1 MGTTHARAIRA
12 AGGRVHAAVGS
23 DPSRADHAAEAVGA
37 SIGYESVHDALSDS
51 TVAVVHICTPNSSH
65 AAIAIAA
72 MEAGKDVVCEKP
84 MATTG
89 ADAARIFDTARKTGR
104 RLTVPFVYRF
114 HPLVREIRER
124 VRLGDL
130 GLAAV
135 AHGSYL
141 QDWLARPETM
151 NWRVD
156 IEDGGVSRA
165 FADIGSHWCDLFEF
179 ISGQRIERVSAQFST
194 MIEDRTGGARVTT
207 EDVAIVQFI
216 TTEGMLGSV
225 VLAQIAAGRK
235 NRLVIELSGTKAS
248 YAFDQEQPDSVWL
261 GDLDASQL
269 IVRDST
275 KLGHDAARLSFL
287 PAGHPQGYQ
296 DCFNAFVADSYEYFA
311 GTTPVGLPVLV
322 DGLRAAHLVDAVV
335 TSARSNGKWCV
346 VTGLS

>member
-23 DPSRADHAAEAVGA
+23 GPSRANHAAAAVGA
-37 SIGYESVHDALSDS
+37 SIGYESVHGALSDS
-51 TVAVVHICTPNSSH
+51 AVDVVHICTPNSSH
-65 AAIAIAA
+65 AAIAIEA

-89 ADAARIFDTARKTGR
+89 ADAARIYDASRRTGR
-104 RLTVPFVYRF
+104 KVTVPFVYRF

-124 VRLGDL
+124 VRLGGL

-141 QDWLARPETM
+141 QDWLAHPETM

-179 ISGQRIERVSAQFST
+179 ISGQRIGRVSAQFST
-194 MIEDRTGGARVTT
+194 LIEGRTGMERVTT
-207 EDVAIVQFI
+207 EDVAVVQFI

-225 VLAQIAAGRK
+225 VLAQVAAGRK

-248 YAFDQEQPDSVWL
+248 YVFDQERPDSFWL
-261 GDLDASQL
+261 GGLDASQL

-275 KLGHDAARLSFL
+275 KLGGDAARLSFL

-296 DCFNAFVADSYEYFA
+296 DCFNSFVADSYEYFCGA
-311 GTTPVGLPVLV
+311 TPVGLPVVV

-335 TSARSNGKWCV
+335 ASARSGGEWSLV
-346 VTGLS
+346 SD